1 MDVKLATG
9 GVMFGL
15 GWGLGGICPGPAVV
29 ALASGV
35 STVPLALWLA
45 AMVAGI
51 AVDKKILRKVVP
63 ALA

>member
-1 MDVKLATG
+1 
-9 GVMFGL
+9 MFGL

-51 AVDKKILRKVVP
+51 AVDKTILRKVVP